1 MIGKVDKN
9 SPVQVFEV
17 KPIRK
22 DFNFKIT
29 SADVLNDFLYIGDDR
44 GTQHYTQAMYT
55 SIP

>member
-29 SADVLNDFLYIGDDR
+29 SADVLNDFLYLGDDK
-44 GTQHYTQAMYT
+44 GTCPPTQAMYT
-55 SIP
+55 STP